1 MPPSRVAH
9 NSNQHRL
16 HLLLHVVLLLH
27 VPHVASSS
35 VLHGYSMALANDVRS
50 VLVALGSLSATV
62 SAQTHE

>member
-9 NSNQHRL
+9 NPNQHRL
-16 HLLLHVVLLLH
+16 LLRLVLVLRLH

-35 VLHGYSMALANDVRS
+35 VLHGYSMARANDVRS
-50 VLVALGSLSATV
+50 VLVALSSLSATV

>member
-9 NSNQHRL
+9 NPNQHRL
-16 HLLLHVVLLLH
+16 RLLVLRLH

-35 VLHGYSMALANDVRS
+35 VLHDYSMARANDVRS